1 VWIAVE
7 VMLIGSPN
15 GFPRF
20 LQVMM
25 TLMGIAILALAMLPR
40 LRTFMRLVD

>member
-1 VWIAVE
+1 VE

-25 TLMGIAILALAMLPR
+25 TLMGIVILALAILPR
-40 LRTFMRLVD
+40 VRGFTKLVD

>member
-7 VMLIGSPN
+7 IMLIGSPN
-15 GFPRF
+15 AFALF

-25 TLMGIAILALAMLPR
+25 TLMGIVILALAMLPR
-40 LRTFMRLVD
+40 VRAFTKLVD